1 MQVILKED
9 IINLGYKDDIVTV
22 KNGYGRNFLI
32 PQGKAIVATESAK
45 KVLAENLKQRAH
57 KIAEIKRQAEEKAKK
72 MEGVSLVIEAKTSSL
87 GTIFGSVTNIQIAEE
102 LAKKGFEVDRKI
114 IVLKNAVKEVGDYVA
129 QIRLHKEVSVE
140 IPFKVISENVKE
152 INAKDEAEKSAEA
165 EEETANKE
173 ESAE

>member
-1 MQVILKED
+1 M
-9 IINLGYKDDIVTV
+9 
-22 KNGYGRNFLI
+22 
-32 PQGKAIVATESAK
+32 
-45 KVLAENLKQRAH
+45 
-57 KIAEIKRQAEEKAKK
+57 
-72 MEGVSLVIEAKTSSL
+72 

-114 IVLKNAVKEVGDYVA
+114 IVLKNAIKEVGDYVA

-165 EEETANKE
+165 EETANKE